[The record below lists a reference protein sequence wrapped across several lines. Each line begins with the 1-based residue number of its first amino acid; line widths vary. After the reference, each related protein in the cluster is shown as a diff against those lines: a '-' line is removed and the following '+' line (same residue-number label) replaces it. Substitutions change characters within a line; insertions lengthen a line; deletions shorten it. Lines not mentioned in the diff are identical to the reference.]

1 MIDRRVNNPKFNE
14 HMDMLTDEQRI
25 AIYDLHNYGYDL
37 AFVRNLGNGK
47 LAVLTLEDSVATID
61 DYGEIN
67 TNPSILIR

>member
-14 HMDMLTDEQRI
+14 HMDMLTDDQRI
-25 AIYDLHNYGYDL
+25 AIYDLHNYEYDL
-37 AFVRNLGNGK
+37 AFVRNVGNGK

-61 DYGEIN
+61 DYGEVN